1 METVHKIDLYIIDML
16 YIIIIQLITM
26 SNFFSSQII
35 ANEFMTFHTGT
46 PPVELFSNP
55 DERFG
60 TLSITVAKTKKTT
73 RPLYIQYTI
82 DVSESMDEKSN
93 NPSRLDYVK
102 RTLVKMF
109 EFLVETIETDVWI
122 HVDTFSTDFSTII
135 DKVLLTKDNIKELI
149 ERVMSLKTIQLTNIE
164 LALNN
169 SDITMTSTIQSN
181 PEYNSIHLFLTDG
194 DATVG
199 SRSVDTLVKLVN
211 PAYTN
216 VFIGYGEDHN
226 SQLLSKCANKT
237 LKNKYLFVDNF
248 ENTGVVYGEVIHAL
262 LYSAVKD
269 VSITMSSNNMIYDA
283 TNNQWVQ
290 TLQIPFLLSEKEH
303 LYHVKSS
310 SPEDAEAIITGTILN
325 QLDSNL
331 QLEITGENQILST
344 IMVLPKLEDEHG
356 QIEIELV
363 DLSKYIF
370 RQKTME
376 LLYTA
381 SKQYIYNDTM
391 ENFKQSLK
399 DFYKKMRL
407 YMEANSLNEDT
418 FMKILCEDIHISYIT
433 LGTHEGAMLSESRNT
448 SQRQQSNYR
457 SGSNTYR
464 ILRQNAVCG
473 GIQRSCSIQNHYQ
486 LEHDYCDE
494 ENIDEEVVDQ
504 GNNDPTDINNYNT
517 SFIQEDIYSTQET
530 LNIIRAV
537 SS

>member
-1 METVHKIDLYIIDML
+1 ML
-16 YIIIIQLITM
+16 YIIIIQPITM
-26 SNFFSSQII
+26 SNFSSSRII
-35 ANEFMTFHTGT
+35 ANDIMTFHTGT
-46 PPVELFSNP
+46 LPVELFSTP
-55 DERFG
+55 DECFG
-60 TLSITVAKTKKTT
+60 TLSITVAKAKKTT

-82 DVSESMDEKSN
+82 DVSESMDEETN
-93 NPSRLDYVK
+93 RHSRLDYVK
-102 RTLVKMF
+102 RTIVKMF

-122 HVDTFSTDFSTII
+122 HVDAFSTDFITII
-135 DKVLLTKDNIKELI
+135 DKVLLTKDNIKDVI

-199 SRSVDTLVKLVN
+199 SRSIDTLVKLVN
-211 PAYTN
+211 PAYTS
-216 VFIGYGEDHN
+216 VFIGYGEQHN

-237 LKNKYLFVDNF
+237 LQNKYLFVDNF

-269 VSITMSSNNMIYDA
+269 VSITMSSNAMIYDA
-283 TNNQWVQ
+283 TNNKWVQ
-290 TLQIPFLLSEKEH
+290 TLQVPVLLSEKEH

-310 SPEDAEAIITGTILN
+310 SPEDAQATITGTILN
-325 QLDSNL
+325 QVDSDDIS
-331 QLEITGENQILST
+331 LEITGENEVLSNT
-344 IMVLPKLEDEHG
+344 IPLPNLLDEDDVLQP
-356 QIEIELV
+356 V

-381 SKQYIYNDTM
+381 SKQHIYNDTM
-391 ENFKQSLK
+391 ENFKQNLK
-399 DFYKKMRL
+399 AFYKQMRL
-407 YMEANSLNEDT
+407 YMEANGLNEDT
-418 FMKILCEDIHISYIT
+418 FMKILCEDIHISYVT
-433 LGTHEGAMLSESRNT
+433 LGTEQGSMLSESRNT

-457 SGSNTYR
+457 SGSNTHR

-473 GIQRSCSIQNHYQ
+473 DLQRSCSIQNHYQ
-486 LEHDYCDE
+486 LEDEYCDE
-494 ENIDEEVVDQ
+494 ENIEEEPVYERT
-504 GNNDPTDINNYNT
+504 NDPTDINNYNT
-517 SFIQEDIYSTQET
+517 DFIQEDVYSTQET

>member
-1 METVHKIDLYIIDML
+1 ML
-16 YIIIIQLITM
+16 YIIIIQPITM
-26 SNFFSSQII
+26 SNFSSSPII

-46 PPVELFSNP
+46 LPVELFSNP
-55 DERFG
+55 EERFG

-73 RPLYIQYTI
+73 KPLYIQYTI
-82 DVSESMDEKSN
+82 DVSESMDERSN
-93 NPSRLDYVK
+93 SHSRLDYVK
-102 RTLVKMF
+102 RTIVKMF

-122 HVDTFSTDFSTII
+122 HIDAFSTDFITII
-135 DKVLLTKDNIKELI
+135 KKVLLTKDNIKELI

-169 SDITMTSTIQSN
+169 SNTTMTSTIQSN

-211 PAYTN
+211 PAYAS
-216 VFIGYGEDHN
+216 VFIGYGEQHN

-237 LKNKYLFVDNF
+237 LENKYLFVDNF

-269 VSITMSSNNMIYDA
+269 VSITMTENARIYDA
-283 TNNQWVQ
+283 TNNKWVQ
-290 TLQIPFLLSEKEH
+290 TLQIPVLLSEKEH

-310 SPEDAEAIITGTILN
+310 LPEEAAEATITGTILN
-325 QLDSNL
+325 QLDSEL
-331 QLEITGENQILST
+331 QLEITGENQILSN
-344 IMVLPKLEDEHG
+344 IMTLPNLVDEDNV
-356 QIEIELV
+356 IEPV

-376 LLYTA
+376 LLYVA
-381 SKQYIYNDTM
+381 SKQYIYDDNM

-399 DFYKKMRL
+399 AFYKQMRL
-407 YMEANSLNEDT
+407 YMEENGLNEDT
-418 FMKILCEDIHISYIT
+418 FMKILCEDIHISYVT
-433 LGTHEGAMLSESRNT
+433 LGTDQGSMLSESRNT

-457 SGSNTYR
+457 SGSNTHR
-464 ILRQNAVCG
+464 ILRQNAVYG
-473 GIQRSCSIQNHYQ
+473 GIQRSCSIQNDYQ
-486 LEHDYCDE
+486 LEDHYCDE
-494 ENIDEEVVDQ
+494 ENIEEEVVDERT
-504 GNNDPTDINNYNT
+504 NDPTDINNYNT
-517 SFIQEDIYSTQET
+517 DFIQEDVYSTQET